1 MVPMLKT
8 FYFSVKSSLLLR
20 LIVRYCM
27 ALSEK
32 GRLYDC
38 ADILVNSLHPNPNLM
53 KTLDLT
59 SLIAVCFI
67 VLSANPLQP
76 STPEARPIALCGN
89 PSGWSTI
96 ISDSVSAP
104 PLFTNLGTFE
114 FRITIKNSQAQTYFN
129 QGMRLYYGFNHREA
143 FKAFRHASSLDPSS
157 AMCWWGQALALG
169 PHINMPMMDSVSS
182 YSAYDAIQ
190 RAIVMGTRDAR
201 ERDLIETQAARYAKE
216 FTADRSSL
224 DNAYVESSRRLAEKY
239 PNDADILTLAAEA
252 IMDVHFWDYW
262 EYDGRAKT
270 WTPEIL
276 DRLEKALA
284 INPEH
289 PGANHFYIHAV
300 EASKEPGRALK
311 SADRLQTLMP
321 GAGHMVH
328 MPSHIYIRTGQY
340 KTGRV
345 MNEKAVAADEAYFK
359 TSFEEGLYSL
369 AYHPHNY
376 HFLWACAVFEGSFA
390 NAMKAAEAVQSKTN
404 TEWMKTSDYS
414 YLQHWYAVPMYT
426 LVQFGKWEDILQE
439 PLSFADLPYLQG
451 VWQYAQ
457 GIAYV
462 RKKEIKK
469 AESLLAGLRTAQ
481 QQLHIPESAWI
492 NSPKNIL
499 AIAEKIL
506 EAEIHAGNG
515 NDAEAKKSFEQ
526 AMQREDAL
534 RYNEPADWHK
544 PVRQVYGAFLIRTG
558 NYTLAEKVYREDL
571 AMYPENGWSLQGLFQ
586 SAMGQNKK
594 EAAAIKKRFEQSW
607 TEADTPL
614 TTSAF

>member
-1 MVPMLKT
+1 MRPTYLA
-8 FYFSVKSSLLLR
+8 LLAAAGFVL
-20 LIVRYCM
+20 
-27 ALSEK
+27 
-32 GRLYDC
+32 
-38 ADILVNSLHPNPNLM
+38 
-53 KTLDLT
+53 
-59 SLIAVCFI
+59 
-67 VLSANPLQP
+67 LSANPLRQSNP
-76 STPEARPIALCGN
+76 NPRPIALCGTN
-89 PSGWSTI
+89 PRALPFSADST
-96 ISDSVSAP
+96 SVP
-104 PLFTNLGTFE
+104 VLFTNLGTFE
-114 FRITIKNSQAQTYFN
+114 FRITTKNSQAQAYFN

-190 RAIVMGTRDAR
+190 KAIAIGSADVR
-201 ERDLIETQAARYAKE
+201 ERDFIEAQAARYAKD
-216 FTADRSSL
+216 FTANRSAL
-224 DNAYVESSRRLAEKY
+224 DNAYVESSRKLAEKY
-239 PNDADILTLAAEA
+239 PNDADVLALAAEA

-262 EYDGRAKT
+262 EHNGAPKT

-276 DRLEKALA
+276 NRLEKAMT
-284 INPEH
+284 INPVH

-300 EASKEPGRALK
+300 EASKEPGRALP

-340 KTGRV
+340 KPGRIA
-345 MNEKAVAADEAYFK
+345 NEKAALADETYFK

-369 AYHPHNY
+369 AYYPHNY
-376 HFLWACAVFEGSFA
+376 HFLWACAVMEGSFA
-390 NAMKAAEAVQSKTN
+390 QAMKAARTVQQKTN
-404 TEWMKTSDYS
+404 TEWMKAPDYS

-439 PLSFADLPYLQG
+439 PLPFVDLPYLLG
-451 VWQYAQ
+451 VWHYAQ

-469 AESLLAGLRTAQ
+469 AESLLSGLRTAQ
-481 QQLHIPESAWI
+481 QQLQIPESAWI

-506 EAEIHAGNG
+506 EAEIYAGNG

-526 AMQREDAL
+526 AMQLEDAL

-544 PVRQVYGAFLIRTG
+544 PVRQVYGAFLVRTG

-571 AMYPENGWSLQGLFQ
+571 TLYPENGWSLQGLFQ
-586 SAMGQNKK
+586 SVKAQNKK
-594 EAAAIKKRFEQSW
+594 EAAAIKKRFEKSW